1 MTQRFSFYEDLTI
14 EENLDFIARIYGV
27 PQRKAAVE
35 KSLERLGMTERRRQL
50 AGNFPAAGNNGWRWP
65 RA

>member
-27 PQRKAAVE
+27 PKRKTAVE
-35 KSLERLGMTERRRQL
+35 KSLERLGMTARRRQL
-50 AGNFPAAGNNGWRWP
+50 AGTLSGGWKQRLAFPP
-65 RA
+65 V